1 MTNLSVQAQT
11 PVQAA
16 APASA
21 RSGGLRPADLQRIAA
36 AIDAEVAQS
45 TRTTYAS
52 AWRGWELWCRRR
64 GLVPLPADPDALA
77 AYLTERAESGLC
89 NGTLDGDCA
98 AIAHRH
104 HQEGL
109 GDPTTATVVRRVR
122 RGLRRVLGTAPR
134 RQAHPLTVAELTQ
147 IVASIPASRIGI
159 RDRAILLLGYSAAL
173 RPSEIAALHLADVG
187 VDTHSLLIT
196 IRRSKT
202 DQEGLGQ
209 IVGVVAGYQTAT
221 DPIRA
226 LRAWL
231 DLRPAGPGPL
241 FTRVPAARPIMSEG
255 VGPRTISDLV
265 RNRAAG
271 AGLGD
276 LGVSGHSLR
285 AGHATTAAGNGAP
298 LDRIAAQT
306 RHRDLTT
313 LFNHYVRPADALANT
328 TSRDLRL

>member
-1 MTNLSVQAQT
+1 MTDPSDQDQIQL
-11 PVQAA
+11 QAA

-21 RSGGLRPADLQRIAA
+21 RCGGLRPADLQRIAS
-36 AIDAEVAQS
+36 AIEAEVAKS

-52 AWRGWELWCRRR
+52 GWRGWEVWCRRR

-104 HQEGL
+104 HQDGL
-109 GDPTTATVVRRVR
+109 ADATAPAVVRRVR

-134 RQAHPLTVAELTQ
+134 RQAHPLTVAELAQ
-147 IVASIPASRIGI
+147 IVASIPASRIGL
-159 RDRAILLLGYSAAL
+159 RDRAILLLGYAAAL
-173 RPSEIAALHLADVG
+173 RPSEIAALHLADIG
-187 VDTHSLLIT
+187 VDSHGLLIT

-209 IVGVVAGYQTAT
+209 IVGVAAGLHATT

-231 DLRPAGPGPL
+231 NLRPAGPGPL
-241 FTRVPAARPIMSEG
+241 FTRVPATRPITSEG
-255 VGPRTISDLV
+255 IGPRTISDLV
-265 RNRAAG
+265 AIAPTPPDSAILGSAATHYAPDTPPPPPSTAPRSTG
-271 AGLGD
+271 SPRRPD
-276 LGVSGHSLR
+276 T
-285 AGHATTAAGNGAP
+285 AT
-298 LDRIAAQT
+298 
-306 RHRDLTT
+306 
-313 LFNHYVRPADALANT
+313 
-328 TSRDLRL
+328 